1 MGAIRI
7 DNPEIT
13 GRITRLAQRLG
24 MSVEEAIERG
34 LREFEEGLDRTR
46 RNPNAPQWLV
56 EYWRDHPL
64 PPPTGRLADKA
75 FFDAMWGED
84 DA

>member
-1 MGAIRI
+1 MGAIHI

-46 RNPNAPQWLV
+46 RNPEAPQWLV
-56 EYWRDHPL
+56 DYWRNHPL
-64 PPPTGRLADKA
+64 PPPTGLLADKA
-75 FFDAMWGED
+75 FFDNLCGQG

>member
-1 MGAIRI
+1 MGAIQI

-24 MSVEEAIERG
+24 MSVEAAIERG

-46 RNPNAPQWLV
+46 RNPEAPQWLV

-64 PPPTGRLADKA
+64 PPPTGLLADKA
-75 FFDAMWGED
+75 FFDDLCGEND
-84 DA
+84 V

>member
-1 MGAIRI
+1 MGAIHI

-46 RNPNAPQWLV
+46 RNPEAPQWLV
-56 EYWRDHPL
+56 AYWRDHPL
-64 PPPTGRLADKA
+64 PPPTGLLADKA
-75 FFDAMWGED
+75 FFDALWEEG

>member
-1 MGAIRI
+1 MGAIHI
-7 DNPEIT
+7 DNPQIA

-24 MSVEEAIERG
+24 MSVEEAVERG

-46 RNPNAPQWLV
+46 RNPEAPPWLV
-56 EYWRDHPL
+56 EFWRDHPL
-64 PPPTGRLADKA
+64 PPPTGLPADKA
-75 FFDAMWGED
+75 FYDAVSGEE